1 MIGLAQQ
8 GGAQWFTPENDA
20 WTVDINGDDTLRVA
34 EFWQKLI
41 DEDLVKVEADM
52 SSEWNADIQSGK
64 VLTWIS
70 GSWADAI
77 LRGTAPDLAGSWAV
91 GPVPQWNAGENVSA
105 TWGGGS
111 ASAVLK
117 GSEHPKE
124 AAEFAVWMNSN
135 PASVNLLTEVGAGW
149 PAVADLSAITA
160 LEDSDVFD
168 YYAGQN
174 IWDVFAESD
183 KAVDTS
189 WTWPPLSST
198 LFADL
203 VDNVKVAVDGGKPL
217 VDAYN
222 ATQGDMVAALDERGI
237 SVN

>member
-1 MIGLAQQ
+1 
-8 GGAQWFTPENDA
+8 
-20 WTVDINGDDTLRVA
+20 
-34 EFWQKLI
+34 
-41 DEDLVKVEADM
+41 
-52 SSEWNADIQSGK
+52 
-64 VLTWIS
+64 
-70 GSWADAI
+70 
-77 LRGTAPDLAGSWAV
+77 
-91 GPVPQWNAGENVSA
+91 
-105 TWGGGS
+105 
-111 ASAVLK
+111 
-117 GSEHPKE
+117 
-124 AAEFAVWMNSN
+124 MNSN